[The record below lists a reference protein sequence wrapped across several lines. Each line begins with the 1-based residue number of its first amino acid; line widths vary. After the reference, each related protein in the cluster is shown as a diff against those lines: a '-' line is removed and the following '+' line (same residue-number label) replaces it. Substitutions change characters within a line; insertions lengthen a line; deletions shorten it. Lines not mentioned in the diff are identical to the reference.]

1 MTVQAEQVPRAVP
14 KRLKTFGDGTPYVEA
29 GFWRTF
35 LAWLVDIAVSLL
47 CAGVGVVVLA
57 LVDRTANL
65 GGGVLV
71 LCMVAILVLV
81 PLLYGGLCYRGGRA
95 LGAVLA
101 GTRLVRVADGGRLGA
116 KAPWAMLI
124 RTILLPL
131 LVFALIAAVFGGS
144 GGAPGGST
152 IRVSVDVRATA
163 RLR

>member
-1 MTVQAEQVPRAVP
+1 MTVQAEQVPRTAD
-14 KRLKTFGDGTPYVEA
+14 KRLKTFRNGIYFVEA

-35 LAWLVDIAVSLL
+35 LAWLVDIAVFLL
-47 CAGVGVVVLA
+47 GAGAGVVVLA
-57 LVDRTANL
+57 VVDRTANL
-65 GGGVLV
+65 GAGALV
-71 LCMVAILVLV
+71 LGIVGILLLV
-81 PLLYGGLCYRGGRA
+81 PLLYGGLCYRNGRA

-101 GTRLVRVADGGRLGA
+101 GTRLVRFADGGRLGA